1 MNKLTLQDYID
12 LEKMI
17 KKGIGDFEQQVFLLS
32 RYFDL
37 ELDHVKGIDIRLINI
52 MMNEM
57 QTYIDKKKITR
68 EEMIDEIEKL
78 EKRINQDHK
87 DGKHDG
93 IEDRFGILDL

>member
-1 MNKLTLQDYID
+1 MLTLQDYID
-12 LEKMI
+12 LEKLI
-17 KKGIGDFEQQVFLLS
+17 KDGAGGFDQQVFLLS

-37 ELDHVKGIDIRLINI
+37 EMDHIIGIDIRLINI

-57 QTYIDKKKITR
+57 TEYVDRKKIGR
-68 EEMIDEIEKL
+68 EEMIDEIKRL
-78 EKRINQDHK
+78 ENRINNDHK

>member
-1 MNKLTLQDYID
+1 MLTLQDYID
-12 LEKMI
+12 LEKLI
-17 KKGIGDFEQQVFLLS
+17 KDGAGSFDQQVFLLS

-37 ELDHVKGIDIRLINI
+37 EMDHIKGIDIRLINI

-57 QTYIDKKKITR
+57 QEYSDRKKITR

>member
-1 MNKLTLQDYID
+1 MNMLTLQDYID
-12 LEKMI
+12 LEKLI
-17 KKGIGDFEQQVFLLS
+17 KDGIGDFEQQVFLLS

-37 ELDHVKGIDIRLINI
+37 EMDHIKGIDIRLINI

-57 QTYIDKKKITR
+57 QEYMDRKKFSQ
-68 EEMIDEIEKL
+68 DEIESLQK
-78 EKRINQDHK
+78 KINNDHK